1 MAVFGTMSSSMDP
14 VFEIKAR
21 LPIEELVGQYCSLS
35 KKGKHLKCVCPF
47 HNDTHPSMLV
57 SPDKGIAYCFAC
69 NSGGD
74 IFGFY
79 QKIEGVDFRQ
89 ALKDLGERTGVDVS
103 EVKSDAVK
111 KDVKDRLCDCL
122 EAAQLFYVRALKE
135 TASAQEYVKKRAIPS
150 EQIEQFGIGFAPDS
164 FSETYEYLLKQGFS
178 KSEILDAGL
187 GVQKD
192 LSEGRIYDRF
202 RNRLMFPIHD
212 HQGKLVA
219 FGGRTLG
226 DDDAKYINSS
236 EGPLYHKSSIL
247 YGFHYAKDAMR
258 SQQKA
263 IVVEGYFDV
272 LACHRVGVTNVV
284 AASGTAFTLEHVK
297 LLKRYTE
304 KVILCLDQD
313 AAGTKAAES
322 AFHLASAEGL
332 HVHTVSLPEKD
343 PDETAAKEP
352 GLLQRALQEE
362 DMPYLEAVI
371 LELQEQDLSSVQGK
385 RQALK
390 TLLPLID
397 SIALSVEKS
406 HYISKVAGLLSTTD
420 TALREDIARLPKQQ
434 ILERERSEQSQQ
446 QTVSRHK
453 SLFSSME
460 IALGLFMLYPA
471 HKSIFKRLILPEGEK
486 EEALFIGIQDAP
498 ESPSLTVDMLDV
510 PEDVR
515 ERLRILLL
523 YLEDHGMGDWSE
535 NIAMQEMV
543 KNCTNANREF
553 LQRKQREIAKKLM
566 QAKSEGRTSDEAQL
580 ATQYQQVLKLAKM
593 AG

>member
-1 MAVFGTMSSSMDP
+1 MSSSMDP

-79 QKIEGVDFRQ
+79 QKIEGVDFHQ
-89 ALKDLGERTGVDVS
+89 ALRDLGERTGVDVS
-103 EVKSDAVK
+103 EGKSDAVK
-111 KDVKDRLCDCL
+111 KDVKDRLRDCL
-122 EAAQLFYVRALKE
+122 EAAQLFYIRTLRE
-135 TASAQEYVKKRAIPS
+135 SAVAKEYVKKRGIPA
-150 EQIEQFGIGFAPDS
+150 EQQDQFGIGFAPDS

-178 KSEILDAGL
+178 KTEILDAGL

-212 HQGKLVA
+212 HQGKIVA

-236 EGPLYHKSSIL
+236 EGPLYHKSAIL
-247 YGFHYAKDAMR
+247 YGFHYAKDSMR
-258 SQQKA
+258 LEQKVV
-263 IVVEGYFDV
+263 VVEGYFDV

-284 AASGTAFTLEHVK
+284 AASGTAFTVEHVK
-297 LLKRYTE
+297 LLKRYVE
-304 KVILCLDQD
+304 KIVLCLDQD
-313 AAGTKAAES
+313 TAGRKAAES
-322 AFHLASAEGL
+322 AFHLASVEGL
-332 HVHTVSLPEKD
+332 HVHTAFLPEKD

-362 DMPYLEAVI
+362 DIPYLEAVI
-371 LELQEQDLSSVQGK
+371 QELQKQDLSSVQGK
-385 RQALK
+385 RLTLK

-397 SIALSVEKS
+397 SITLSVEKS
-406 HYISKVAGLLSTTD
+406 HYISTVASLLGTTE
-420 TALREDIARLPKQQ
+420 TTLKEDIARLPRQQ
-434 ILERERSEQSQQ
+434 IHEREHSEESPGNA
-446 QTVSRHK
+446 TVTNK
-453 SLFSSME
+453 NMFSSME
-460 IALGLFMLYPA
+460 IALALFVLYPA
-471 HKSIFKRLILPEGEK
+471 NKSLFHRLIHPEGER
-486 EEALFIGIQDAP
+486 EEALFMGIREAP
-498 ESPSLTVDMLDV
+498 ESSTLTVDMLDM

-515 ERLRILLL
+515 DRLRILLL
-523 YLEDHGMGDWSE
+523 YLEDHGMGEWSE

-553 LQRKQREIAKKLM
+553 LQRKQRDIAKKLM
-566 QAKSEGRTSDEAQL
+566 HAKSEGRTSDEAQL